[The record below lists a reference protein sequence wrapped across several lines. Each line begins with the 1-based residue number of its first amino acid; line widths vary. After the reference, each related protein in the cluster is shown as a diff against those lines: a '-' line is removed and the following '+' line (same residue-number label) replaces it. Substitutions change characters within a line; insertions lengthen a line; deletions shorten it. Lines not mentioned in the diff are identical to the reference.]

1 VRVANH
7 LPSCIED
14 FFHSAATSWLG
25 DARHAFATWLA
36 PRVGSDVCVFCV
48 CACTARASVEQSP
61 QVGHQMDSEK
71 SSDAPSRRTC
81 KLMAK
86 NIPQE
91 IPIKVRSSSL
101 HYSLHVGTLN
111 TIRESFVCAFRFD
124 AFFCAG
130 CEGSLC
136 EVWRRYYH
144 VPLVCFIFLHLV
156 SHFTVCPLLW
166 FCVLYVSSLIVPASL
181 TDTVLAVLLR

>member
-1 VRVANH
+1 
-7 LPSCIED
+7 
-14 FFHSAATSWLG
+14 
-25 DARHAFATWLA
+25 
-36 PRVGSDVCVFCV
+36 
-48 CACTARASVEQSP
+48 
-61 QVGHQMDSEK
+61 
-71 SSDAPSRRTC
+71 
-81 KLMAK
+81 MAK